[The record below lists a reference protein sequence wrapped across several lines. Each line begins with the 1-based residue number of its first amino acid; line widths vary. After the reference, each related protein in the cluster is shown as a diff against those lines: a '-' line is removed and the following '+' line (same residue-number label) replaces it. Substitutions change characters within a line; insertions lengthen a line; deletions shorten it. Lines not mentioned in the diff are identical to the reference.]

1 MKKEDLVALA
11 LNLTEEQLN
20 KIITASEKELEGY
33 VPKTKFEEV
42 ENEKK
47 HLEELNKTSN
57 KQLEELKK
65 GVGDVESLKEEIQKM
80 QDLNKAKEVEYTEN
94 LKKVK
99 VENAIEMALIGA
111 KAKNNK
117 AVKALLNLEGLELT
131 EDGKLKGLDKQLD
144 SLLKDES
151 TAFLFDS
158 TKIDI
163 KGASL
168 AGSGNK
174 EVDFKSM
181 TYSQVEKYLA
191 ENPGTKIDI

>member
-11 LNLTEEQLN
+11 LNLTEEQIN
-20 KIITASEKELEGY
+20 KILAASEKELEAY

-42 ENEKK
+42 ESEKK
-47 HLEELNKTSN
+47 HLEEINKTSN

-65 GVGDVESLKEEIQKM
+65 GVTDVESLKVEIQKM
-80 QDLNKAKEVEYTEN
+80 QDLNKAKEAEYATN
-94 LKKVK
+94 LKNIK
-99 VENAIEMALIGA
+99 VENAVEMALIGA

-117 AVKALLNLEGLELT
+117 AVKALLNLEGLELG

-151 TAFLFDS
+151 TAFLFNTNKVDL
-158 TKIDI
+158 
-163 KGASL
+163 KGATP
-168 AGSGNK
+168 AGGNK

-181 TYSQVEKYLA
+181 TYSQIEKYMA
-191 ENPGTKIDI
+191 ENPGTKIEI

>member
-11 LNLTEEQLN
+11 LNLTEEQIN
-20 KIITASEKELEGY
+20 KILAASEKELEAY

-42 ENEKK
+42 ESEKK
-47 HLEELNKTSN
+47 HLEEINKTSN

-65 GVGDVESLKEEIQKM
+65 GVTDVESLKVEIQKM
-80 QDLNKAKEVEYTEN
+80 QDLNKAKEAEYATN
-94 LKKVK
+94 LKNIK
-99 VENAIEMALIGA
+99 VENAVEMALIGA

-117 AVKALLNLEGLELT
+117 AVKALLNLEGLELG

-151 TAFLFDS
+151 TAFLFNTNKVDL
-158 TKIDI
+158 
-163 KGASL
+163 KGAAP
-168 AGSGNK
+168 AGGNK

-181 TYSQVEKYLA
+181 TYSQIEKYMA
-191 ENPGTKIDI
+191 ENPGTKIEI